1 MNKNFS
7 RLTQYTESSLR
18 ILLQALPD
26 LIWLKDKDGVYLAC
40 NQRFERFFGKPEA
53 DIVGRTDYDFV
64 DKELAD
70 SFRKHDQ
77 IAMLKGA
84 PSINEEWVT
93 FADDGHCEL
102 LETTKTPML
111 DTQGNLIGIL
121 GIGHNI
127 TQRKQAVQYE
137 QFRNS
142 TLELL
147 TGESP
152 LPVVLDAIVRGVEQ
166 LNPAMFCS
174 ILLLDD
180 EGKHLGKGIAP
191 SLPDFY
197 NAALEGVEIGL
208 GVGSCGEAAFTGER
222 VIVEDIATHPNW
234 AAFSALATRAKLGSC
249 WSQPI
254 LAASRQVLGT
264 FAIYHQSK
272 HAPAETDIYVIE
284 QSARLASIAIERKQ
298 MEDEVRK
305 LAFYDALT
313 ELPNRRLL
321 NDRLKQALAASKRK
335 GLYGALLF
343 LDLDNFKPLND
354 EYGHDYG
361 DLLLKEAGRRISH
374 CVREVDTVAR
384 FGGDEFV
391 VVLSELLA
399 DKTGSAAQTSM
410 IAEKIRSTLAA
421 PYLLSIK
428 NEDFAQVSVE
438 HHCTSSIGA
447 VLFRDQECSATD
459 MLKWADL
466 AMYQAKAAGRNTVQ
480 FYEPKT

>member
-1 MNKNFS
+1 MNKKFS
-7 RLTQYTESSLR
+7 RLTQYTDSSLR
-18 ILLQALPD
+18 ILLQTLPD
-26 LIWLKDKDGVYLAC
+26 LIWLKDKDGIYLAC
-40 NQRFERFFGKPEA
+40 NQRFEKFFGKLED

-77 IAMLKGA
+77 IAMAKGA
-84 PSINEEWVT
+84 PSVNEEWVT
-93 FADDGHCEL
+93 FADDGHREL

-111 DTQGNLIGIL
+111 DAEGHLIGIL
-121 GIGHNI
+121 GISHNI
-127 TQRKQAVQYE
+127 TERKQAAQHE

-152 LPVVLDAIVRGVEQ
+152 LDVVLDFIVQGVEQ
-166 LNPAMFCS
+166 LNPAMLCS
-174 ILLLDD
+174 ILLLDG
-180 EGKHLGKGIAP
+180 EGKHLCKGIAP

-197 NAALEGVEIGL
+197 NAALDGVEIGL
-208 GVGSCGEAAFTGER
+208 GVGSCGEAAYTAER

-234 AAFSALATRAKLGSC
+234 ALYSELASRAGLGAC

-254 LAASRQVLGT
+254 LSPSRQVLGT
-264 FAIYHQSK
+264 FAIYHRDK
-272 HAPAETDIYVIE
+272 HAPTEADIYVIE

-321 NDRLKQALAASKRK
+321 TDRLKQALTASKRK

-354 EYGHDYG
+354 QHGHDFG
-361 DLLLKEAGRRISH
+361 DLLLKEAARRIRS

-391 VVLSELLA
+391 VVLSELVA
-399 DKTGSAAQTSM
+399 DKTASATQVSM
-410 IAEKIRSTLAA
+410 VAEKIRSALAA
-421 PYLLSIK
+421 PYLLSIH
-428 NEDFAQVSVE
+428 NEGSVETSVE

-447 VLFRDQECSATD
+447 VLFGKQESSASNI
-459 MLKWADL
+459 LKWADL
-466 AMYQAKAAGRNTVQ
+466 AMYQAKAAGRNTVK
-480 FYEPKT
+480 FYDA